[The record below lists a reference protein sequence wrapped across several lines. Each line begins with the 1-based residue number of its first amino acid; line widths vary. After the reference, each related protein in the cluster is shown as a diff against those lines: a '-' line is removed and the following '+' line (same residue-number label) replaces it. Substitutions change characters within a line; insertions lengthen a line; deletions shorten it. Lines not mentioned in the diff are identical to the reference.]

1 MMPPGVPDLPVV
13 LVSHRGPVS
22 FRRDQTGARTA
33 SRGAGGLVTALTG
46 LASSLPDAVWVC
58 AATTNEDVAV
68 AGEHGGQAVEVTL
81 EPKPRVVGEADP
93 AVGSTSQPG
102 CVKLRLVQLNEQAHD
117 DFYTVIANPLL
128 WFLQHGMY
136 GLAHAPRLTRREH
149 IAFEDGYRAVNQRFA
164 DAVAEE
170 VKARG
175 GRALVMLHDY
185 HFYLVARE
193 VRERWPEAV
202 LSFFLHIPWPGPDA
216 WRVLPP
222 AWREQL
228 LTGLLGNDVVAFH
241 TEGFARNFLL
251 CAQELL
257 GLPVDLQAMTVD
269 LGDRQVAARH
279 YPISIDVAA
288 MRELA
293 ASAEVADHACG
304 LREAFT
310 SDGRQLILR
319 VDRTDPSKNIVRGF
333 EAFATLLADHPELL
347 GQVTF
352 LALLQPS
359 RQDVPE
365 YADYLAEIGAT
376 VARINASYVR
386 EGHEPIDLRLQE
398 DLPLAVGA
406 YAVCDVLMVN
416 ALADG
421 MNLVAKEAVVVNTRD
436 GVLALSENTGAHQE
450 LGAFAVTLHPFDIQ
464 QQADALYA
472 ALTMDPELRRAR
484 REAAAIVVRENDIAK
499 WLAAQLAD
507 LPIHTAGGQ

>member
-1 MMPPGVPDLPVV
+1 MTAGERSDLPVV
-13 LVSHRGPVS
+13 LLSHRGPVS
-22 FRRDQTGARTA
+22 FERNETGRTA

-46 LASSLPDAVWVC
+46 LVSDLPDAVWVC
-58 AATTNEDVAV
+58 AADSEEDVAV
-68 AGEHGGQAVEVTL
+68 AAEHDGRAVAVAL
-81 EPKPRVVGEADP
+81 EPEPRVLDP
-93 AVGSTSQPG
+93 DGDDAPEGTPTVR
-102 CVKLRLVQLNEQAHD
+102 LRLVEVERQAHD

-128 WFLQHGMY
+128 WFLQHGLY
-136 GLAHAPRLTRREH
+136 GLALAPILTKREH
-149 IAFEDGYRAVNQRFA
+149 AAYEDGYVAVNRLFA
-164 DAVAEE
+164 DAVVEE

-185 HFYLVARE
+185 HFYLVGQS
-193 VRERWPEAV
+193 VRERCPEAL

-257 GLPVDLQAMTVD
+257 GLPVDL
-269 LGDRQVAARH
+269 GDRQVAARH

-293 ASAEVADHACG
+293 ASAEVAEHARG
-304 LREAFT
+304 LGEAFCAG
-310 SDGRQLILR
+310 DRQLVLR

-347 GQVTF
+347 GRVTF

-365 YADYLAEIGAT
+365 YADYLAEIGAV

-436 GVLALSENTGAHQE
+436 GVLALSENTGAYQE

-472 ALTMDPELRRAR
+472 ALTMDPGLRQAR
-484 REAAAIVVRENDIAK
+484 RQAAAVVVQENDLGK
-499 WLAAQLAD
+499 WLVAQLAD
-507 LPIHTAGGQ
+507 LPIHTEGGQ

>member
-1 MMPPGVPDLPVV
+1 V
-13 LVSHRGPVS
+13 
-22 FRRDQTGARTA
+22 
-33 SRGAGGLVTALTG
+33 
-46 LASSLPDAVWVC
+46 
-58 AATTNEDVAV
+58 
-68 AGEHGGQAVEVTL
+68 
-81 EPKPRVVGEADP
+81 KP
-93 AVGSTSQPG
+93 
-102 CVKLRLVQLNEQAHD
+102 RLVQPNEQAHD
-117 DFYTVIANPLL
+117 DFYTVNANPLL

-149 IAFEDGYRAVNQRFA
+149 TAFEDGYRAVNQRFA
-164 DAVAEE
+164 DAVVEE
-170 VKARG
+170 VQARG

-185 HFYLVARE
+185 HFYLVAE
-193 VRERWPEAV
+193 QVRERCPEAV

-216 WRVLPP
+216 WRILPP

-251 CAQELL
+251 SVQELL
-257 GLPVDLQAMTVD
+257 GLPVDLQAMTVQV
-269 LGDRQVAARH
+269 GDREVAARH
-279 YPISIDVAA
+279 YPISIDVEA

-293 ASAEVADHACG
+293 ASAEVAEHARG

-347 GQVTF
+347 GRVTF
-352 LALLQPS
+352 LAILQPS

-365 YADYLAEIGAT
+365 YADYLAEIGAV

-421 MNLVAKEAVVVNTRD
+421 MNLVAKEAVVVNTHD

-507 LPIHTAGGQ
+507 LPHSYCGRSVGENRPPCRTPLATHEQKASISDRPQGKGAR

>member
-1 MMPPGVPDLPVV
+1 MPPGFPDLPVV

-68 AGEHGGQAVEVTL
+68 AGEHGDQAVEVTL
-81 EPKPRVVGEADP
+81 EPKPRVIGEADP

-102 CVKLRLVQLNEQAHD
+102 CVKLRLVQFNEQAHD

-149 IAFEDGYRAVNQRFA
+149 TAYEDGYLAVNHAFA
-164 DAVAEE
+164 DAVVEE
-170 VKARG
+170 VTARG

-185 HFYLVARE
+185 HFYLVGQE
-193 VRERWPEAV
+193 VRRRCPEAV

-222 AWREQL
+222 PWREAIL
-228 LTGLLGNDVVAFH
+228 NGLLGNDVVAFH

-251 CAQELL
+251 CVQELL
-257 GLPVDLQAMTVD
+257 GLPIGLEAMTVD
-269 LGDRQVAARH
+269 LGDRHVAARH

-288 MRELA
+288 IRELA
-293 ASAEVADHACG
+293 ATPEVAEHARG
-304 LREAFT
+304 LREAFCGE
-310 SDGRQLILR
+310 GRQLVLR

-333 EAFATLLADHPELL
+333 EAFATMLEDHPELV
-347 GQVTF
+347 GRVTF

-365 YADYLAEIGAT
+365 YADYLAEIGA
-376 VARINASYVR
+376 VAAKINASYVR
-386 EGHEPIDLRLQE
+386 EGHEPIDLRLQD
-398 DLPLAVGA
+398 DLPLAVAA
-406 YAVCDVLMVN
+406 YSVCDVLMVN

-421 MNLVAKEAVVVNTRD
+421 MNLVAKEAVVVNRRD

-450 LGAFAVTLHPFDIQ
+450 LGAFAVTLHPFDVQ

-484 REAAAIVVRENDIAK
+484 REAAATVVEENDIAK
-499 WLAAQLAD
+499 WLVAQLAD